1 MKTSG
6 VLHGISSPQMGMS
19 EGVMASRLAQAV
31 AKGHAGGDLCDDGK
45 GTSTI
50 SNGTRAGINPRAT
63 PLKSPQA
70 SGAAQG
76 GVGLHVGVG
85 LSDDGPCELLTSE
98 LMQALIDLPPSFCC
112 PASKKQQDSGFGH
125 GNYHP

>member
-1 MKTSG
+1 
-6 VLHGISSPQMGMS
+6 
-19 EGVMASRLAQAV
+19 MASRLTQAV
-31 AKGHAGGDLCDDGK
+31 ANGHAVGDLCDDDK

-63 PLKSPQA
+63 PLKSLQA

-85 LSDDGPCELLTSE
+85 LNNEGPCEMLTSE
-98 LMQALIDLPPSFCC
+98 LMQAQAEPSPPHFAALPQRSNRIR
-112 PASKKQQDSGFGH
+112 DSVKETTTPEFSTDSPWLLLGESIS
-125 GNYHP
+125 